1 MFHKCVI
8 SISRSRIIFL
18 SLSLSRALETR
29 QALGKIV
36 DKGRNNS
43 QGSLIVHPW
52 PLSRDCAALNKNK
65 SAAFVSGPLYATAR
79 HSLSFCLSLSLQ
91 NSELITR
98 ILHLRGFSS
107 PRIPRNV
114 SSLSLSL
121 YIYLSI
127 LFLSFSHV
135 PPPRVIRRVY
145 VQLRLSRGNEHR
157 RSPSS
162 DRLSGN

>member
-1 MFHKCVI
+1 MCNFDF
-8 SISRSRIIFL
+8 SIQNENYFF
-18 SLSLSRALETR
+18 SRAWTR

-79 HSLSFCLSLSLQ
+79 HALSLSFSPEFWINHADTPFARFLVAK
-91 NSELITR
+91 NS
-98 ILHLRGFSS
+98 
-107 PRIPRNV
+107 V
-114 SSLSLSL
+114 SSLSLFLSL
-121 YIYLSI
+121 YIYIYPSYFSP
-127 LFLSFSHV
+127 FLS
-135 PPPRVIRRVY
+135 PLRVIRRVY